1 MKQVDRKARER
12 VRNSLFIVKFFLK
25 VIPFIHGLLRI
36 ERTVRKVIV

>member
-1 MKQVDRKARER
+1 MKQIDRKARER

-25 VIPFIHGLLRI
+25 GIPFIHGSLGI